1 MEQER
6 GSVRKLYPVLPRHS
20 LSLLPKRMVFA
31 VRKSDPFEER
41 VAFLLALL
49 ASEGPEVGNPGEQ

>member
-1 MEQER
+1 M
-6 GSVRKLYPVLPRHS
+6 RKLYLVLPRHS